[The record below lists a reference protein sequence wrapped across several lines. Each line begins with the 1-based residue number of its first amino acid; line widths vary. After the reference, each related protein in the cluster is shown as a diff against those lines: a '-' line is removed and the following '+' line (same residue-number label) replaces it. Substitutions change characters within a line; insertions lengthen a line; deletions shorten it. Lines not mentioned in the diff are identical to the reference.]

1 MLALLAELEA
11 EHEQRV
17 MALMGL
23 TMQHTRANDAE
34 GRITVLEAR
43 EVKLPERYEVEMCPT
58 PSPDGEWY
66 SREDV
71 LAALKTAGIHIRRE
85 D

>member
-1 MLALLAELEA
+1 MKKYYIHTAAFCSTDPGYGHVPVVKADEA
-11 EHEQRV
+11 EKRI
-17 MALMGL
+17 
-23 TMQHTRANDAE
+23 AE
-34 GRITVLEAR
+34 LEAR

-58 PSPDGEWY
+58 PSPDGDWY

-71 LAALKTAGIHIRRE
+71 LAALKTAGIHIRGE